1 MHMSKEMQ
9 KQTAIGP
16 LVQIYFFSPQ
26 EDHDKRANL
35 HTYVRITEL
44 LPCGRMQCS
53 YLQEELPG
61 ATRRIPAPWCDEAF
75 DLEIA
80 ALNAMRC
87 VVGFV

>member
-1 MHMSKEMQ
+1 MLN
-9 KQTAIGP
+9 QTVMGP
-16 LVQIYFFSPQ
+16 LIQIYCFGLQ
-26 EDHDKRANL
+26 EDRETRANL